1 MLYNLLYNIMKSYF
15 WRNPPAQA
23 CLPPAIDT
31 DAANLFTTSERL
43 IQEQYVQRLTELQSW
58 KIWSKKSYTTQI
70 FIILL
75 RLIIVRLAS
84 QMHAKGLRAYRSS
97 QEGCEQFKKSS
108 ILVLLTASCQL
119 QNTFVTGS
127 VLFWRCCVHFPL
139 VIFKD
144 QHYYSEMQA
153 AFINDNTVCK
163 GIIH

>member
-97 QEGCEQFKKSS
+97 QEGCKQFKKSS
-108 ILVLLTASCQL
+108 ILVLLSLDSQL
-119 QNTFVTGS
+119 SVAKYLCHWISLVLKVLCAFPFGYIQGS
-127 VLFWRCCVHFPL
+127 ALL
-139 VIFKD
+139 
-144 QHYYSEMQA
+144 
-153 AFINDNTVCK
+153 
-163 GIIH
+163 